1 MKNHADDVIRRMLG
15 IRAKV
20 AGLIYEDAE
29 RFQIV
34 FDPALRMKM
43 AGSLPARSVGP
54 GSDDQPNS

>member
-1 MKNHADDVIRRMLG
+1 MLG

-29 RFQIV
+29 RFQIA